1 MPSAAGM
8 VSAAEESPCSQQT
21 AKEQSQ
27 VAQCSQ
33 EVVHLPHG
41 AVFMASMAV
50 HDRHTCPAVCAIG
63 WSGKRQECAGS
74 SAYTSTRSVITAA
87 VHISSVGHL
96 AQPLPRSL
104 AVKPSHIMH
113 LLNCSL
119 ECSLL
124 AQTGSVCCRD
134 LSILRSMRVC

>member
-33 EVVHLPHG
+33 EVVYLPHG
-41 AVFMASMAV
+41 AVFVTSMAV

-96 AQPLPRSL
+96 AQPVPRGLAIKSL
-104 AVKPSHIMH
+104 YTMH
-113 LLNCSL
+113 LLSCSP
-119 ECSLL
+119 ERSLH

-134 LSILRSMRVC
+134 LSILRFMRVC

>member
-27 VAQCSQ
+27 VAQFAQ

-41 AVFMASMAV
+41 TVSVASMTV

-74 SAYTSTRSVITAA
+74 LAYTSTRSVFTAA
-87 VHISSVGHL
+87 LHLSCTGHL
-96 AQPLPRSL
+96 AGLVSRNP
-104 AVKPSHIMH
+104 AVKSLFVMH
-113 LLNCSL
+113 LLSCSL
-119 ECSLL
+119 KCSLL

-134 LSILRSMRVC
+134 LSILRFMRVC